1 MTGSGCAVYPT
12 AMEGPGAVKLARAV
26 RHGAAGCHAAE
37 GWHVALEFHVVTVHP
52 GAAEWAHAGGVRR
65 QADDVA

>member
-1 MTGSGCAVYPT
+1 MYPT
-12 AMEGPGAVKLARAV
+12 VMKGPGAVKLVRAV
-26 RHGAAGCHAAE
+26 RHVAAGRHAVE
-37 GWHVALEFHVVTVHP
+37 GWLVALELHVVTVYP

>member
-52 GAAEWAHAGGVRR
+52 GVAEWAHAGEVRR